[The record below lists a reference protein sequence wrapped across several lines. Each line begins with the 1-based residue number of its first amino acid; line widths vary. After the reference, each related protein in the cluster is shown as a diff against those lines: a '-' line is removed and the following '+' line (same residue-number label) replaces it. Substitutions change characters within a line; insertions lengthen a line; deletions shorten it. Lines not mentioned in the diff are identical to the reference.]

1 MKIQVIEG
9 GNFTSWLRLSLIVI
23 GITFAVI
30 AAQCNLPIVLA
41 RVLLLSGFAI
51 ALVGG
56 MTSRAKLLHICSSYP
71 RPAEASRA
79 LLQRQVLRS
88 PKIAP
93 LASVLEQQTWFS

>member
-1 MKIQVIEG
+1 MKIQFIEG

-23 GITFAVI
+23 GVTFAVI

-56 MTSRAKLLHICSSYP
+56 MTSRAKLLHIKPSENSYKKV
-71 RPAEASRA
+71 RKSYETKSDEER
-79 LLQRQVLRS
+79 
-88 PKIAP
+88 K
-93 LASVLEQQTWFS
+93 W